1 MLAPG
6 RQNHAASYYRRPS
19 PVRSS
24 HGFVEVVN
32 KEAHYSQ
39 LLSDTEVALQ
49 MQGFF
54 LQVALTKHLG
64 VYKGLSPFPL
74 SATPADIP
82 ALDPQ
87 GIWSSQQSPQT
98 SHSQQWPGLWH
109 DSHVRML
116 TLQLWS
122 CLWPPLWLKNRSMVD
137 TQVSGP
143 RISSKALR
151 GYQTK

>member
-49 MQGFF
+49 MQVSSCRWPS
-54 LQVALTKHLG
+54 LSTLVSTKDFPHL
-64 VYKGLSPFPL
+64 L
-74 SATPADIP
+74 
-82 ALDPQ
+82 
-87 GIWSSQQSPQT
+87 SQQPQQISLHWIRRASEAPNKAPRHLTASSGQAYGTTHT
-98 SHSQQWPGLWH
+98 SE
-109 DSHVRML
+109 
-116 TLQLWS
+116 
-122 CLWPPLWLKNRSMVD
+122 C
-137 TQVSGP
+137 
-143 RISSKALR
+143 
-151 GYQTK
+151 